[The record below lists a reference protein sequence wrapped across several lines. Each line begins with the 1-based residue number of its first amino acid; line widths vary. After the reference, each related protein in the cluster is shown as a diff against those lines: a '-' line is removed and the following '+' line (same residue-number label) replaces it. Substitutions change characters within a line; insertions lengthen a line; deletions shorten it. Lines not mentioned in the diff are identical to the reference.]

1 MKFRQLS
8 TSQILRAALCLFPL
22 AAAACDDEFT
32 AEWVAFPDTVTLHSL
47 SRPELIGKP
56 SAYNIVD
63 GITVAVEN
71 PGVTGS
77 WDFAI
82 VDQGNDLALMPA
94 GGFSGLSSRAAVVTT
109 NSSSLF
115 EFEEAPSDTSLYKT
129 TPTPLRTGVVYVVRS
144 RRESCGFG
152 SGVRYGKLEPLV
164 IDRAAGSVQFRIIRN
179 PYCNDRRL
187 IPPDED

>member
-1 MKFRQLS
+1 MKLGQLS
-8 TSQILRAALCLFPL
+8 TRPFLRAALCCIPL
-22 AAAACDDEFT
+22 AAAACDDEFK
-32 AEWVAFPDTVTLHSL
+32 AEWVAHPDTVLLYSL

-71 PGVTGS
+71 PGVTGT
-77 WDFAI
+77 WDFAVI
-82 VDQGNDLALMPA
+82 DQGNEMALMPA
-94 GGFSGLSSRAAVVTT
+94 GGFTGLSSRAAVVTT

-129 TPTPLRTGVVYVVRS
+129 TATPLRTGLVYVVRS

-152 SGVRYGKLEPLV
+152 SGVRYGKLEALA
-164 IDRAAGSVQFRIIRN
+164 IDRTAGTVQFRIIRN

-187 IPPDED
+187 IPPDEN